1 MLLRYRRTLWIPVE
15 ITEYEGKE
23 SKVGHES
30 CALLELLMRDA
41 DILSAQPSGTFLIFS
56 FCPSL

>member
-1 MLLRYRRTLWIPVE
+1 MLLRYGRTLWIPVE
-15 ITEYEGKE
+15 IEYEGKE

-30 CALLELLMRDA
+30 CAYLELLMRDA